1 MSLVK
6 AGLKILNKEV
16 ACHASVV
23 KLLNADL
30 EESRMESL
38 FSEHS
43 FEKTKVQVLFLYL
56 DLILEDISLFKIIQ
70 DKKLVKEVGEEAN

>member
-1 MSLVK
+1 MSLVEVE
-6 AGLKILNKEV
+6 LKIINKEV

-38 FSEHS
+38 FFLNIPLKRPRFKYYFCTSTS
-43 FEKTKVQVLFLYL
+43 FLR
-56 DLILEDISLFKIIQ
+56 ILVCLRLFKIRS
-70 DKKLVKEVGEEAN
+70 